1 MNAVLCFSALL
12 VAALAPTTSHKQIR
26 DADGR
31 AWMLIRS
38 KKVLVLHAPKAGQLQ
53 VLARST
59 SARSLRVRAA
69 GEVIATEPLEL
80 GQETVLPG
88 QKTGAP
94 TLLRVPVPTG
104 GEIFRVEVPRGR
116 AWVAV
121 SLLSPEG
128 AVAFEQPEAAT
139 PGLVGL
145 VAPPPKETTVPGL
158 VGLAPP
164 AKVNPSKTQ
173 PKTTMPGLVALDDSQ
188 SRKKNALKLAKRST
202 RRAPLV
208 NLAPDKE
215 KEKEQQGPAIIDRPI
230 TGLPPVENRQELAIN
245 KPQPKTRP
253 PAQSTEPAGPT
264 LLERLSQMQLG
275 ISVAGLAQGR
285 ADRFGG
291 QVELEIDVP
300 GTQKL
305 FAAALYVGYSPTQRS
320 GVLRSGNGVALPV
333 TVAQTTEEI
342 PLGLTL
348 RARPLRLSLGQKPL
362 AMFAELQAGWHLR
375 NGQTAVGMLRGSV
388 QRDLSHTVNSS
399 GLTGGLGLG
408 AELGITKALVLG
420 AHARIEASQAQEIEV
435 PNLIRTQVEQSGASL
450 ALSIRYRFGS

>member
-12 VAALAPTTSHKQIR
+12 VAALAPTTSHKQVR
-26 DADGR
+26 DSDGR

-69 GEVIATEPLEL
+69 GEVIASEPLEP

-94 TLLRVPVPTG
+94 TLVRVPVPTG

-121 SLLSPEG
+121 SLLSPDG
-128 AVAFEQPEAAT
+128 AVAFEQPEATT

-145 VAPPPKETTVPGL
+145 IGPPKTQSNVPGL
-158 VGLAPP
+158 VGLAPLP
-164 AKVNPSKTQ
+164 Q
-173 PKTTMPGLVALDDSQ
+173 PKKGKPKTKKSMPGLVALDDSTA
-188 SRKKNALKLAKRST
+188 RKKNALKLAKRSP
-202 RRAPLV
+202 RLAPLV
-208 NLAPDKE
+208 NLAPDKD
-215 KEKEQQGPAIIDRPI
+215 KEKQGPAVIDRPI
-230 TGLPPVENRQELAIN
+230 TGLPPVEDQREMVIN
-245 KPQPKTRP
+245 KTPTQRQSPVQPAAPT
-253 PAQSTEPAGPT
+253 GPT
-264 LLERLSQMQLG
+264 LIERLSDMQLG
-275 ISVAGLAQGR
+275 MSVAGLAHGR

-291 QVELEIDVP
+291 QVELEVDIP

-305 FAAALYVGYSPTQRS
+305 FAAAIYAGYSPAQRS
-320 GVLRSGNGVALPV
+320 GVLRTGNGVALPV
-333 TVAQTTEEI
+333 VVAQTTQEI

-348 RARPLRLSLGQKPL
+348 RARPMRLSLGQKPL
-362 AMFAELQAGWHLR
+362 AIFAELQGGWHLR

-399 GLTGGLGLG
+399 GITGGLGLG
-408 AELGITKALVLG
+408 AELDLTKAIVLG
-420 AHARIEASQAQEIEV
+420 AHARIEASQAQEVDV
-435 PNLIRTQVEQSGASL
+435 PNLIRTRVGQSGASMAFSL
-450 ALSIRYRFGS
+450 RYRFGS

>member
-1 MNAVLCFSALL
+1 MNAVLCFSALI

-69 GEVIATEPLEL
+69 GEVIATEPLEP

-94 TLLRVPVPTG
+94 ALVRVPVPTG

-121 SLLSPEG
+121 SLLSPDG

-145 VAPPPKETTVPGL
+145 VAPPKKESTVPGL
-158 VGLAPP
+158 VGLAPLKSP
-164 AKVNPSKTQ
+164 NKTK
-173 PKTTMPGLVALDDSQ
+173 PKATMPGLVALGDSQ
-188 SRKKNALKLAKRST
+188 ARKKNALKLAKRSP
-202 RRAPLV
+202 RVAPLV
-208 NLAPDKE
+208 NLGPDKDKE
-215 KEKEQQGPAIIDRPI
+215 KEKQGPAVIDRPI
-230 TGLPPVENRQELAIN
+230 TGLPPVEDQGEMVIN
-245 KPQPKTRP
+245 KPKPTTRP
-253 PAQSTEPAGPT
+253 PAQLIEPSGPT
-264 LLERLSQMQLG
+264 LLERLSTMQLG
-275 ISVAGLAQGR
+275 MSVAGLAQGR

-300 GTQKL
+300 GTQRL
-305 FAAALYVGYSPTQRS
+305 FAAALYVGYSPAQRS
-320 GVLRSGNGVALPV
+320 GVLRTGNGVALPV
-333 TVAQTTEEI
+333 VVAQKTEEI

-348 RARPLRLSLGQKPL
+348 RARPLRLNLGQKPL
-362 AMFAELQAGWHLR
+362 AVFAELQAGWHLR
-375 NGQTAVGMLRGSV
+375 TGQTAIGMLRGSV
-388 QRDLSHTVNSS
+388 QRDLNHTVDSS
-399 GLTGGLGLG
+399 GITGGLGLG
-408 AELGITKALVLG
+408 AELGLTKALVLG
-420 AHARIEASQAQEIEV
+420 AHARVEASQAQEIDV